1 MKTQCIMRTGDQSQ
15 QCSAVHGNSCYV
27 KSSTNLQ
34 WEEAS
39 DFCLDLGGRL
49 VDIHSYTENE
59 IIRQL
64 AIGTGRLR
72 QQTSHVTFIAAIT
85 MHDEGQRALKYDA

>member
-1 MKTQCIMRTGDQSQ
+1 MRTGDQSL

-27 KSSTNLQ
+27 KSSANQQ
-34 WEEAS
+34 WAEAS
-39 DFCLDLGGRL
+39 DFCLNLGGRL
-49 VDIHSYTENE
+49 VDIHSHTENE

-72 QQTSHVTFIAAIT
+72 QQTSHVTFIVAT
-85 MHDEGQRALKYDA
+85 MMYDEAQRALKYDA